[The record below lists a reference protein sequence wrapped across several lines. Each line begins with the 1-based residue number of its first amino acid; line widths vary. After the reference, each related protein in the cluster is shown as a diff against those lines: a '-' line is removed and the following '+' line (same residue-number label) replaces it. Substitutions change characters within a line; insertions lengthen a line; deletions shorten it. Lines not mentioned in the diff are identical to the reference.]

1 MKGLYQLILGDDFQR
16 MAPVLRALHDGQGAL
31 VQGDL
36 TVKWGRPIWQRLLLR
51 LTKMPRQS
59 LSSKC
64 QVQISPLPQC
74 SERWV
79 RSIGARSL
87 TSLMQPDERSRIIE
101 QVGLITA
108 HLTTSVDTEG
118 RLQQRSD
125 RIYLRWLGWP
135 LPGLVIT
142 ASEEAIDKQRF
153 RCHVNVSLGRFGT
166 LLSYE
171 GVLCLQQRSEMAIKD

>member
-31 VQGDL
+31 VQGGL
-36 TVKWGRPIWQRLLLR
+36 TVHWARPLWQRLLLR
-51 LTKMPRQS
+51 LTNMPPQS
-59 LSSKC
+59 SAAECRVHIL
-64 QVQISPLPQC
+64 PLPQC

-79 RSIGARSL
+79 RSIGMRSL
-87 TSLMQPDERSRIIE
+87 ISLMQPADRSRIIE
-101 QVGLITA
+101 QVGLITV
-108 HLTTSVDTEG
+108 HLATWVDAQG

-142 ASEEAIDKQRF
+142 ASEEAIDTQRF

-171 GVLCLQQRSEMAIKD
+171 GVLCLQHRSEMAIKD